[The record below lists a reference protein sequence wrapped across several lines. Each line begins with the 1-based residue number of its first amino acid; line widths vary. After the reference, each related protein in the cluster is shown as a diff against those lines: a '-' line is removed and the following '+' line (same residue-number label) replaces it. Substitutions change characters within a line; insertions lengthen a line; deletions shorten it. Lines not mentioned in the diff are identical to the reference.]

1 MVGRS
6 RIQLAI
12 AEIEPAR
19 LPRIFT
25 LYYSHL
31 QGCGCAAQGARGF
44 DFNTGPGA
52 AETVLAARGD
62 QWYQY
67 AQSHSAHSD
76 ADRLEIDGGNRNRTR
91 LPITRINLR
100 SAPVAL
106 SDEHATVHPF
116 DNGVWDAQRGITPA
130 PATRPIMPDLQD
142 PWLVAENVDY

>member
-44 DFNTGPGA
+44 DFNTGSGA

-91 LPITRINLR
+91 LPIMDRILSAVLR
-100 SAPVAL
+100 PEIAAGLTESAEP
-106 SDEHATVHPF
+106 EH
-116 DNGVWDAQRGITPA
+116 GG
-130 PATRPIMPDLQD
+130 
-142 PWLVAENVDY
+142 